1 MQQLRGHDVTA
12 GDILLKVS
20 DGSII
25 SRSIHF
31 CRQDVHAIGYP
42 MPDARRPQKLS

>member
-1 MQQLRGHDVTA
+1 MQQLRSHDVTA
-12 GDILLKVS
+12 GDILPKVT

-25 SRSIHF
+25 SRRIQFS
-31 CRQDVHAIGYP
+31 RKDVHAIGYP